1 MRRSPC
7 RQFSPVVK
15 KYGAAVVALTLDESG
30 IPLLAEQRFAVAEKI
45 VRRAEQYGIPK
56 EDIFVDC
63 LTLTASAQQKEV
75 VETLKAMKMVKAR
88 LGVKTV
94 LGVSNISFG
103 LPNRELLNHSFLAHG
118 AASRSGSADHQ
129 PEHSIDA

>member
-1 MRRSPC
+1 MRKNPC
-7 RQFSPVVK
+7 RQSSRWIK
-15 KYGAAVVALTLDESG
+15 KYVAAVVALTLDESG

-75 VETLKAMKMVKAR
+75 VETLKAMKMVKEK
-88 LGVKTV
+88 LGC
-94 LGVSNISFG
+94 
-103 LPNRELLNHSFLAHG
+103 
-118 AASRSGSADHQ
+118 
-129 PEHSIDA
+129 